1 MRSRRVL
8 RLLDVFLDAKG
19 HRANVSVNDDWAG
32 NHIVHNTIV
41 TEVLPAVETL
51 AQFPLVLA
59 REQIGCL
66 QLARRDEFLPDIPIN
81 SVNVYQRPYA
91 LQPIQ
96 SPSTYSAS
104 GYL

>member
-1 MRSRRVL
+1 MRPRRVL
-8 RLLDVFLDAKG
+8 RLLDVFLNAKV
-19 HRANVSVNDDWAG
+19 HRTNVSVNDDQAG

-41 TEVLPAVETL
+41 TEVLPAVGPL

-59 REQIGCL
+59 REQIDRL

-96 SPSTYSAS
+96 SPSTYNAS

>member
-1 MRSRRVL
+1 MSTRRVL
-8 RLLDVFLDAKG
+8 RLLDVFLNAKV
-19 HRANVSVNDDWAG
+19 HRTHVSVNDDRAG

-41 TEVLPAVETL
+41 TEVLPAEEPL
-51 AQFPLVLA
+51 AQFSLVLA
-59 REQIGCL
+59 REQINRL

-96 SPSTYSAS
+96 SPSTYNAS